1 MTDFR
6 MHEKIRNQDKKK
18 LNFPSCRN
26 PRSETLQRSK
36 AAKLQQLFLNF
47 MKINVGVGDGKN
59 ALQLLNS

>member
-18 LNFPSCRN
+18 LNFPSCRH

-36 AAKLQQLFLNF
+36 AAKLQQLLLNF
-47 MKINVGVGDGKN
+47 RKINVGVGDGKK